1 MKKNS
6 SVKSNAA
13 FNVVYKV
20 VIYLFPLIIAGY
32 VGRVLFSEGVG
43 HVSFVQ
49 NIVSYFIAIVALG
62 IPTYGTREI
71 AKCSTAFERNQ
82 VFSSLFIINAISTVI
97 CATIY
102 YAMILVFPYFR
113 NDILLYL
120 VGGIQI
126 LFNFINID
134 WLYQGLEEYKYIAIR
149 SIIVRLCSVIC
160 VFLFVKSSN
169 DAWKY
174 LLINVFVNAGN
185 YVFNALRAPKIVKLQ
200 IKGNEYKKH
209 LNSIFVLLA
218 TVIAIEL
225 YTKIDT
231 TFIGVMLEKKD
242 VGYYTYANKIVQII
256 IMFLAAI
263 NAVILPKLSAFFK
276 DGNKKEFHKL
286 MTNIHYFDLL
296 FAIPSSVGI
305 FILSKEIVVLLFGD
319 SFVNAGLLLKTLC
332 PLIVV
337 MSVGNLYGTQ
347 AIIAIGQEKKKFMAT
362 LLAALI
368 NIIGTPLLIMF
379 IGVSGA
385 CVASVVS
392 ETIVLIIY
400 IFILKKYDYPYIGK
414 KRITS
419 ILGSS
424 FVMAV
429 LVWLTSR
436 AISNSLLK
444 VVIGVTCGV
453 IVYCVGILL
462 TDTEARNIINNF
474 LNKLKKSEARL

>member
-1 MKKNS
+1 MGKKS

-32 VGRVLFSEGVG
+32 VGRVLYSEGVG
-43 HVSFVQ
+43 RVSFVQ

-71 AKCSTAFERNQ
+71 AKCSTASERNQ

-134 WLYQGLEEYKYIAIR
+134 WLYQGLEEHKYIAVR
-149 SIIVRLCSVIC
+149 SIIVRFCSVIC
-160 VFLFVKSSN
+160 VFLFVKSSA

-242 VGYYTYANKIVQII
+242 VGYYTYANKIVQIV
-256 IMFLAAI
+256 IMFLAAV
-263 NAVILPKLSAFFK
+263 NAVTLPKLSAYFK
-276 DGNKKEFHKL
+276 DGKKEEFHKL
-286 MTNIHYFDLL
+286 MTNIHYFNLL
-296 FAIPSSVGI
+296 LAIPSSVGI
-305 FILSKEIVVLLFGD
+305 FILAKEIVVLLFGD
-319 SFVNAGLLLKTLC
+319 SFVNAELLLKTLC
-332 PLIVV
+332 PLIIV

-347 AIIAIGQEKKKFMAT
+347 AIIAIGQEKKKLFAT

-368 NIIGTPLLIMF
+368 NIIGTPLLIKS

-392 ETIVLIIY
+392 EITVLIIY
-400 IFILKKYDYPYIGK
+400 AFILKKYDYPYVRIRRIASIIGSAF
-414 KRITS
+414 I
-419 ILGSS
+419 
-424 FVMAV
+424 MAV
-429 LVWLTSR
+429 IVLITRS

-444 VVIGVTCGV
+444 VVIGVTSGV
-453 IVYCVGILL
+453 VVYCVGILL
-462 TDTEARNIINNF
+462 TDNEARIFIANY
-474 LNKLKKSEARL
+474 LKKLKRT